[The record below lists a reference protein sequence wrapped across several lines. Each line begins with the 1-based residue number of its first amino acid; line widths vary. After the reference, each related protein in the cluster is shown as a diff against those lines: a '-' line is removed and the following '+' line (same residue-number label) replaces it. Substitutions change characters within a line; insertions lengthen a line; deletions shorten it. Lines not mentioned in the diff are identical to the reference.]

1 MSQSFPICFM
11 PVLPEDFKKLLDKS
25 PDELAA
31 MLNYG
36 ERDSAFTFAVKSI
49 LDFKLQKG
57 LLIESKKMAAA
68 TMIAATVPVLLSLLD
83 HFIR

>member
-1 MSQSFPICFM
+1 M